1 MWKTTAR
8 RTSERPSFTKV
19 EQIGQRGV
27 LLHPNQ
33 WVALETPATEVL
45 YGGGKSFLMREAAI
59 SWCADIPRLQVYLF
73 RRHSGDLITYHH
85 L

>member
-1 MWKTTAR
+1 
-8 RTSERPSFTKV
+8 
-19 EQIGQRGV
+19 
-27 LLHPNQ
+27 
-33 WVALETPATEVL
+33 VALETPATEVL

-73 RRHSGDLITYHH
+73 RRPSGDLITFHH